1 MRKQTIVGFAF
12 LLLGFTY
19 AYAQQPANNIV
30 IDGKSYALHKVQK
43 KETLYG
49 VCNQYKV
56 EMTEVVLLNKMGG
69 NGYSLTEGEILLIP
83 LYAKKPLIDIKDI
96 RTSDDGYITHVVKQG
111 ETLFSISR
119 NYNGI
124 TPQMIRDKNSL
135 KSDTLKINQQLLIP
149 QQINQAAIYKKPK
162 TEPTAPPPDE
172 QAANSNR
179 QFADYEKLYK
189 AFEASAATIEVTRGV
204 ASWQDNDQDE
214 NQKNFFALHKYAP
227 IGTIIKARNL
237 MNNRIAYIKVIGK
250 LPDIEVNKN
259 ITIMVSGATA
269 RYLHVLDAKFLIELT
284 IPGGEK
290 GVDESRK

>member
-1 MRKQTIVGFAF
+1 MPKRTIVCFA
-12 LLLGFTY
+12 LLLFCS
-19 AYAQQPANNIV
+19 AQLYPQSSNDSMV
-30 IDGKSYALHKVQK
+30 IDGKAYALHKVRK

-49 VCNQYKV
+49 VCNKYKV

-83 LYAKKPLIDIKDI
+83 LYARKPLIDVKDI
-96 RTSDDGYITHVVKQG
+96 RVSDDGYITHVVKQG

-149 QQINQAAIYKKPK
+149 QQINETAIYKKQKPGPSVA
-162 TEPTAPPPDE
+162 TSDE
-172 QAANSNR
+172 LTVNSSR
-179 QFADYEKLYK
+179 QFSDYEKLYK
-189 AFEASAATIEVTRGV
+189 NFEASAATVEVTRGV
-204 ASWQDNDQDE
+204 ATWQDNDQEE
-214 NQKNFFALHKYAP
+214 NQKDFFALHKYAP
-227 IGTIIKARNL
+227 IGSIIKARNL
-237 MNNRIAYIKVIGK
+237 MNNRTAYVKVIGK
-250 LPDIEVNKN
+250 LPDIEVNKS

-269 RYLHVLDAKFLIELT
+269 RYLHVLDAKFLVELT
-284 IPGGEK
+284 IPSGEK